1 MELHSDYKAKYP
13 VLTLEKAI
21 DVMKYMSANASPEG
35 ITITELSDNLGLSKN
50 NVHRILDTLLA
61 SELVDRLPGKQS
73 YMLGWGLYEL
83 SKTVPTYH
91 NINTSDYISVM
102 GDLCSRVSES
112 VNMGICSGNNEC
124 IILCKVNPNRST
136 LISTQVGSVE
146 PLHVAALGKVFMSE
160 WPTKQIV
167 DYFDTIRTKKVT
179 QKSIDNAEQMISE
192 CLETRRRGYA
202 IDDEERTLGVRCMA
216 VPIFNYGGNVS
227 YCIGISAPKEQI
239 TEKTK
244 KQYISCMKKY
254 ARQISNEL
262 GYGLYHKV

>member
-124 IILCKVNPNRST
+124 IILCKVNPNRS
-136 LISTQVGSVE
+136 
-146 PLHVAALGKVFMSE
+146 ALGKVFMSE

-202 IDDEERTLGVRCMA
+202 IDDEENLDGIRCVAMPVRDYTEKIVA
-216 VPIFNYGGNVS
+216 SISV
-227 YCIGISAPKEQI
+227 SAPASRMPLDRIQKIVEELAPACRKLSI
-239 TEKTK
+239 
-244 KQYISCMKKY
+244 
-254 ARQISNEL
+254 RL
-262 GYGLYHKV
+262 GYRGQS

>member
-21 DVMKYMSANASPEG
+21 DVMKYMSENASPEG

-61 SELVDRLPGKQS
+61 SEFVDRLPGKQS

-102 GDLCSRVSES
+102 GELCSRVSES

-160 WPTKQIV
+160 WPAKQII
-167 DYFDTIRTKKVT
+167 DYFDAIRTKKVT
-179 QKSIDNAEQMISE
+179 QKSIDNADQMISE

-202 IDDEERTLGVRCMA
+202 IDDEENLDGIRCVAMPVRDYTEKIVA
-216 VPIFNYGGNVS
+216 SISV
-227 YCIGISAPKEQI
+227 SAPASRMPLDRIPKIVGELAPAC
-239 TEKTK
+239 K
-244 KQYISCMKKY
+244 KLSI
-254 ARQISNEL
+254 RL
-262 GYGLYHKV
+262 GYRGQS